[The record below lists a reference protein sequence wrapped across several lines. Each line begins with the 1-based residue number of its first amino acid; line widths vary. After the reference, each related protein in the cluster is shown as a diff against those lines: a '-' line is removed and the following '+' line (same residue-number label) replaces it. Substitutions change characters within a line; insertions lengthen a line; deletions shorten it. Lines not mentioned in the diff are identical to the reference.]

1 MADDGGAPGFFPRVA
16 CDRIQT
22 RNQQQSH
29 APLNGRNAPKPIG
42 RVGRTVGEDFWF
54 LPSFFFCQV
63 ASRPKDEKRDG
74 VHFASDSSSSPFSSS
89 SPAIGMRR
97 WSRPSTDLISAGKLV
112 FVYLVRAVKL
122 ETDYAKQTTNGS
134 PLDFISVD
142 ILVVC
147 FYSPGRSNWKVITQ
161 KKPPRNQ
168 LEIGISRNAL
178 NTQVWM

>member
-1 MADDGGAPGFFPRVA
+1 
-16 CDRIQT
+16 
-22 RNQQQSH
+22 
-29 APLNGRNAPKPIG
+29 
-42 RVGRTVGEDFWF
+42 
-54 LPSFFFCQV
+54 
-63 ASRPKDEKRDG
+63 
-74 VHFASDSSSSPFSSS
+74 
-89 SPAIGMRR
+89 MRR

-161 KKPPRNQ
+161 KKNR
-168 LEIGISRNAL
+168 LEINLRSESLGMHWTLKSGFRESSESAFSFTDCIRHPNVTIYGNNSKRIRRIYLLREVCFPLFLFKLYVQNL
-178 NTQVWM
+178 LRSVMSK